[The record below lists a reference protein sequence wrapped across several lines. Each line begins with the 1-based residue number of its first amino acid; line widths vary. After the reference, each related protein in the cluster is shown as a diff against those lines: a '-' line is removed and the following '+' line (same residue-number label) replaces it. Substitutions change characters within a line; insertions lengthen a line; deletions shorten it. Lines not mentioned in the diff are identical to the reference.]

1 MDLFG
6 NRVITGEH
14 LKEMRCSETVMISRG
29 NIEFKVDLAKQR
41 SYSKKKG
48 VECGFLEV
56 SSETREL
63 S

>member
-1 MDLFG
+1 M
-6 NRVITGEH
+6 ITGEH